1 MTLPATISVTLDFS
15 SGAVFGTAFTLDDP
29 VYGVLGVGTLGSSTA
44 PGLVVDLSESTR
56 QITITR
62 GRSIQQD
69 TYQAGTA
76 TIRVYDPNSYFSPQ
90 NTSSPYYPNVV
101 PLRKLR
107 VSATA
112 SFVTHWLFSGY
123 TTDYKYSYDQAEN
136 MGYVDILC
144 SDAFRLFNMA
154 QIATVDGAT
163 AGETT
168 GTRIEKILD
177 TMQFPSTLREI
188 STGSTTCQAD
198 PATVRSGL
206 DCLKNAE
213 FTEMGALFV
222 DAEGALVF
230 KDRSQVIG
238 SLSDIPIEFNQTTGI
253 PYKNLQFA
261 FDDKLIINNADFT
274 RVGGTTQT
282 VSNEGSVEK
291 YFPHGIVQ
299 QNLIAET
306 DAQVLDITR
315 IYVATRAETTI
326 RIDAMT
332 VDLLDTAVPTATM
345 LGLDYF
351 SNLRISNVQ
360 PDGSS
365 IVKTLQ
371 CQGLAWSITPNSMQ
385 VTVTTLE
392 PIVEGFI
399 IGNSNYGIIGQ
410 SIMSY

>member
-1 MTLPATISVTLDFS
+1 MTLPATVSVTLDFN
-15 SGAVFGTAFTLDDP
+15 SGATFGLPFTIGDP
-29 VYGVLGVGTLGSSTA
+29 VAGIIGVGTFAGSETPA
-44 PGLVVDLSESTR
+44 LIVDLSDVAR

-62 GRSIQQD
+62 GRSVQQD
-69 TYQAGTA
+69 QYQAGTA

-112 SFVTHWLFSGY
+112 DGITHWLFSGY

-136 MGYVDILC
+136 MGYVDIQC
-144 SDAFRLFNMA
+144 TDAFRLFNMA
-154 QIATVDGAT
+154 QISTVDDAT
-163 AGETT
+163 AGQTT
-168 GTRIEKILD
+168 GTRIGKILD
-177 TMQFPSTLREI
+177 TMQFPNSLRQI
-188 STGSTTCQAD
+188 ATGSTTCQAD

-206 DCLKNAE
+206 DALKNAE
-213 FTEMGALFV
+213 FTEQGALYV
-222 DAEGALVF
+222 NADGALVF
-230 KDRSQVIG
+230 KSRDEVVG
-238 SLSDIPIEFNQTTGI
+238 SLGETPIQFNQTTGI

-261 FDDKLIINNADFT
+261 LDDKLIINNADFT
-274 RVGGTTQT
+274 RVGGSKVT
-282 VSNEGSVEK
+282 VDNAASIEK

-299 QNLIAET
+299 SNLIAQT
-306 DAQVLDITR
+306 DTQVLDMAR

-332 VDLLDTAVPTATM
+332 VDLMDSAVPTATM

-351 SNLRISNVQ
+351 SNLQITNVQ
-360 PDGSS
+360 PDNST

-371 CQGLAWSITPNSMQ
+371 CQGLAWNITPNSMQ

-392 PIVEGFI
+392 PLVEGFI
-399 IGNSNYGIIGQ
+399 LSSSLYGIIGQ

>member
-1 MTLPATISVTLDFS
+1 MTLPATIQVTLDFN
-15 SGAVFGTAFTLDDP
+15 SGATFGLPFTVGDP
-29 VYGVLGVGTLGSSTA
+29 VAGVLGVGTFAGSETPA
-44 PGLVVDLSESTR
+44 LVVDLSDSTR

-62 GRSIQQD
+62 GRSVQQD

-76 TIRVYDPNSYFSPQ
+76 TVRVYDPNSYFSPQ

-112 SFVTHWLFSGY
+112 GGITHWLFSGY

-144 SDAFRLFNMA
+144 TDAFRLLNMA
-154 QIATVDGAT
+154 QITTVADAT
-163 AGETT
+163 AGQTT
-168 GTRIEKILD
+168 GTRIGKILD
-177 TMQFPSTLREI
+177 ALNFPASLRSI

-198 PATVRSGL
+198 SGSTRSGL
-206 DCLKNAE
+206 DALKNAE
-213 FTEMGALFV
+213 FTEQGALYV
-222 DAEGALVF
+222 NSDGALVF
-230 KDRSQVIG
+230 KSRDEVVG
-238 SLSDIPIEFNQTTGI
+238 SLAETPIEFNQTTGI

-261 FDDKLIINNADFT
+261 LDDKLIINNADFT
-274 RVGGTTQT
+274 RLGGTTQT
-282 VSNEGSVEK
+282 VTNEASIIK

-306 DAQVLDITR
+306 DAQVLNIAQ
-315 IYVATRAETTI
+315 IYVATRAETTQ
-326 RIDAMT
+326 RIDAML
-332 VDLLDTAVPTATM
+332 VDLMDSEVPTATM

-351 SNLRISNVQ
+351 SNLHITNVQ
-360 PDGSS
+360 PDGST

-371 CQGLAWSITPNSMQ
+371 CQGLNWQITPNSMQ

>member
-1 MTLPATISVTLDFS
+1 MTLPATITVTLDFN
-15 SGAVFGTAFTLDDP
+15 SGATFGLPFTIGDP
-29 VYGVLGVGTLGSSTA
+29 VAGIIGVGTFAGSETPA
-44 PGLVVDLSESTR
+44 LVVDLSDVTR

-76 TIRVYDPNSYFSPQ
+76 TVRVYDPNSYFSPQ

-112 SFVTHWLFSGY
+112 DGITHWLFSGY

-136 MGYVDILC
+136 MGYVDIIC

-163 AGETT
+163 AGQTT
-168 GTRIEKILD
+168 GTRIGKILD
-177 TMQFPSTLREI
+177 TMQFPNSLRQI
-188 STGSTTCQAD
+188 ATGSTTCQAD

-206 DCLKNAE
+206 DALKNAE
-213 FTEMGALFV
+213 FTEMGALYV
-222 DAEGALVF
+222 NADGALVF
-230 KDRSQVIG
+230 KSRDEVVG
-238 SLSDIPIEFNQTTGI
+238 SLGETPIEFNQTTGI
-253 PYKNLQFA
+253 PYANLQFA
-261 FDDKLIINNADFT
+261 LDDKLIINNADFT
-274 RVGGTTQT
+274 RVGGTTQ
-282 VSNEGSVEK
+282 VVQNSASIEK

-299 QNLIAET
+299 QNLIAQT
-306 DAQVLDITR
+306 DTQVLNIAQV
-315 IYVATRAETTI
+315 YVATRAETTI

-332 VDLLDTAVPTATM
+332 VDLQDTDVPTATM

-351 SNLRISNVQ
+351 SNLRITNVQ
-360 PDGSS
+360 PDNST

-371 CQGLAWSITPNSMQ
+371 CQGLAWNITPNSMV